1 MGRMYVTAPLDA
13 LSVAAVC
20 ELFFIAAP
28 SDACVVL
35 HEVVITQDTS
45 EVSEQL
51 PINIFRTATDQSAK
65 GTANTPAPLSAGD
78 AAFGGTVRTNIL
90 TAETFA
96 TETTMLFRQAQNVL
110 GGWRWLWTPETRPVI
125 SPSGRLVVKLD
136 TAPAGALPIS
146 GYVIFEE
153 VGG

>member
-1 MGRMYVTAPLDA
+1 MSRMYTAVLDA
-13 LSVAAVC
+13 LSVAAVD

-28 SDACVVL
+28 ADAVVRI
-35 HEVVITQDTS
+35 HEIVITQDTS
-45 EVSEQL
+45 ETSEQL
-51 PINIFRTATDQSAK
+51 PLNIFRTATDQSAK

-96 TETTMLFRQAQNVL
+96 TETTMLMRQAQNAL
-110 GGWRWLWTPETRPVI
+110 NGWHILPTPECRIDI
-125 SPSGRLVVKLD
+125 SPSARLVIKLD
-136 TAPAGALPIS
+136 AAPASALPIS

-153 VGG
+153 IGG